1 MRRKMKNQKGFTL
14 VEVMISMLVLAIG
27 LLGLAPMMVTA
38 MYGNAFSEDVTSA
51 AFLAQDSIERL
62 KNQSVISPIPYT
74 QYDNGLFNVYN
85 RTIQVDDSNSD
96 GTVPPNV
103 LRIRITINWTDKKE
117 VARSETYTTYKQK

>member
-14 VEVMISMLVLAIG
+14 IEVMISMLVLAIG
-27 LLGLAPMMVTA
+27 LLGLAPMMVTS
-38 MYGNAFSEDVTSA
+38 MYGNAFSEDVTAA

-62 KNQSVISPIPYT
+62 KNQSIISPIPYT

-85 RTIQVDDSNSD
+85 RTVQVDDSVSD

-103 LRIRITINWTDKKE
+103 YRIRVTINWTDKKGLS
-117 VARSETYTTYKQK
+117 RTETFTSYKMK